1 MKRTVFRPTLDDIER
16 LSYGKGAKRRG
27 TGSKYV
33 PHRLNADERT
43 LYNFAKEH
51 NYLCIQG
58 TGYRRERKGKPL
70 CNTFRQRCDAL
81 NQLCVVIERRRGG
94 DVRVMIDFST
104 LRVRNDMMHRAAIME
119 NVLNV
124 KYPHLTVCD
133 NCSGERIDW
142 NTVQCNP
149 IWNVMHRLV
158 VVDCADKTVARE
170 LAVDVLKEGDDFY
183 KIVDECDPIV
193 EEEKSYVLDC
203 GYGTVE
209 ANAVILAIED
219 DVDVIN
225 WDDI

>member
-1 MKRTVFRPTLDDIER
+1 M
-16 LSYGKGAKRRG
+16 
-27 TGSKYV
+27 
-33 PHRLNADERT
+33 
-43 LYNFAKEH
+43 
-51 NYLCIQG
+51 
-58 TGYRRERKGKPL
+58 
-70 CNTFRQRCDAL
+70 
-81 NQLCVVIERRRGG
+81 NQLCVVIEPRRGA

-124 KYPHLTVCD
+124 KYAHLTVCD

-170 LAVDVLKEGDDFY
+170 LAVDVLKERDDFY

-193 EEEKSYVLDC
+193 EEEKSYVLHC
-203 GYGTVE
+203 G
-209 ANAVILAIED
+209 
-219 DVDVIN
+219 
-225 WDDI
+225 